1 MRLNRLARQKEEKQI
16 FWFWP
21 KHAKLY
27 YYLLQIYIF
36 LKERERKKEEKKKGN
51 CMHGCTAGVRALS
64 LREDVL
70 PVTTPIHYQ
79 VVLSHDRL

>member
-36 LKERERKKEEKKKGN
+36 LKEREREKRKKKRREIA
-51 CMHGCTAGVRALS
+51 CMGALQGS
-64 LREDVL
+64 G
-70 PVTTPIHYQ
+70 H
-79 VVLSHDRL
+79 